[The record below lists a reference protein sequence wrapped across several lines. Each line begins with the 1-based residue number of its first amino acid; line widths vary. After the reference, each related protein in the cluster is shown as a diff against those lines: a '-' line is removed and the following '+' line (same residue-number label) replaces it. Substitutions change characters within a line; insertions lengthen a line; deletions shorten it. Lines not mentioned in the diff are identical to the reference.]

1 MGEDGFRGTNRRTV
15 LKTIGSST
23 IALSGI
29 SAAASAQGEQLR
41 GIYYD
46 TLTQEVGGTVTG
58 NAEKRDG
65 SLRGTANVAGF
76 SIPLEK
82 LQKTSDSANPRYN
95 GLLTEPRFRN
105 GNQPLKVQFEEHNGR
120 SPHFSGTITH
130 PSGRFGRLGF
140 YLTPDPNH
148 DPAKATAAN
157 TPDSRWVNSEHSFSI
172 PNQGIP
178 TDTGSKRLG
187 EILPAPDDPKTGG
200 DR

>member
-1 MGEDGFRGTNRRTV
+1 MGENDFHDANRRTV

-23 IALSGI
+23 IALSGF
-29 SAAASAQGEQLR
+29 STAVSAQSEQLR

-58 NAEKRDG
+58 NAEKQDG

-76 SIPLEK
+76 SIPLQK
-82 LQKTSDSANPRYN
+82 LQKTAYSANPRYN
-95 GLLTEPRFRN
+95 GLLTESRFKN
-105 GNQPLKVQFEEHNGR
+105 GDQPLKIQFEEHDGR
-120 SPHFSGTITH
+120 NPHFSGTITR
-130 PSGRFGRLGF
+130 PSGKFGRLGF
-140 YLTPDPNH
+140 YLTPDLNH
-148 DPAKATAAN
+148 DPSKAAAEN

-178 TDTGSKRLG
+178 TDTGSERLG